1 MNRASPCGENCG
13 NRRKKRGKREKKEK
27 KGRKNKRPHYLI
39 RGRFVVTLK
48 ILYWLEMKGNSR
60 KFNFWE
66 VKISGC
72 SLEESKKKCYIC
84 S

>member
-1 MNRASPCGENCG
+1 MEKIVETGG
-13 NRRKKRGKREKKEK
+13 KKGGKGKKRRKKGE
-27 KGRKNKRPHYLI
+27 KNKRPHYLI

-48 ILYWLEMKGNSR
+48 ILYWLEMKGKSR